1 MRTMSHVTRDVCYFG
16 FFSHKIQFI
25 AAIMYEKY
33 ETHVGTHRH
42 LRHLQTHAHRCVG
55 MSLTREGGGGRNHA
69 ETAAEEPMTF
79 AAFGGHCMEHWV
91 LLPLC
96 FCACLPACLPAWP
109 NKVITLSCK
118 RAGEV
123 GQWEKVVPPPL
134 IDSQAA
140 KCQNTV

>member
-1 MRTMSHVTRDVCYFG
+1 
-16 FFSHKIQFI
+16 
-25 AAIMYEKY
+25 
-33 ETHVGTHRH
+33 
-42 LRHLQTHAHRCVG
+42 
-55 MSLTREGGGGRNHA
+55 
-69 ETAAEEPMTF
+69 MTF